1 MDVMIIMK
9 TRKFFLVAVMVMCA
23 IGAQAQQLR
32 EGHFFKTFNDAQPT
46 AKAAP
51 APFDQWFTLP
61 EDTEWREVSRQTLS
75 RREWTID
82 N

>member
-23 IGAQAQQLR
+23 IGVQAQ
-32 EGHFFKTFNDAQPT
+32 H
-46 AKAAP
+46 
-51 APFDQWFTLP
+51 